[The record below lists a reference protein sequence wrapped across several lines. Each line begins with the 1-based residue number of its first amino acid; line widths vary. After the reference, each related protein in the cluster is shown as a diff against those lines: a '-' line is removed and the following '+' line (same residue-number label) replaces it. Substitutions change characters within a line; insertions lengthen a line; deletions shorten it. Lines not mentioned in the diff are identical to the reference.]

1 MKKFVINGGK
11 KLKGEVEVSTSKN
24 AILPILAASILAQKK
39 DIILESVPSI
49 TDVERM
55 LKIIESIGGKVC
67 FKDEVAR
74 INSENITSCE
84 VLGENPSKF
93 RASYYMI
100 GALLGR
106 FKKAKVAL
114 PGGCPIGERPIDQH
128 IKGFKALGASVE
140 LTSEYIYVEAKELIG
155 TNIFFDVVSVGAT
168 INIMLAAVF
177 AEGLTVLENVAKEPH
192 VVDVANFLNTM
203 GANIKGAGTDIIRIT
218 GVKELSGC
226 LYSAIPDQI
235 EAGTYMIAA
244 AAIGEEVIINNVI
257 PKHLEPVTA
266 KLIEIGIEVFEN
278 GESITVSR
286 GKTNLK
292 PIKIQTLQY
301 PGFPTDLQQPM
312 GALLSLVEGT
322 SIISE
327 GVYENRFLYL
337 TQLEKMGVKYA
348 IEGREAS
355 ITGAKSLTPA
365 ILIATDLR
373 AGASLIIA
381 GLAANGSSEVL
392 DIDHVDRGY
401 YKLDEKLRKLG
412 ADITRVEM

>member
-39 DIILESVPSI
+39 DVILESVPSI

>member
-24 AILPILAASILAQKK
+24 AILPILAASILAEKK
-39 DIILESVPSI
+39 DVVLESVPNI

-55 LKIIESIGGKVC
+55 LMIIESIGGKVD
-67 FKDEVAR
+67 FKDGLVR
-74 INSENITSCE
+74 INSENISSCD
-84 VLGENPSKF
+84 VLGDNPSKF

-100 GALLGR
+100 GSLLGR

-128 IKGFKALGASVE
+128 IKGFKALGASIE
-140 LTSEYIYVEAKELIG
+140 LTNEYIYVEANELIG

-203 GANIKGAGTDIIRIT
+203 GANIKGAGTDVIRIT
-218 GVKELSGC
+218 GIKSLNGC
-226 LYSAIPDQI
+226 MYSAIPDQI

-244 AAIGEEVIINNVI
+244 AAVGEEVVITNVI
-257 PKHLEPVTA
+257 PKHLEPITA
-266 KLIEIGIEVFEN
+266 KLIEIGVEVIEN
-278 GESITVSR
+278 GEAITVR
-286 GKTNLK
+286 GCKTELK
-292 PIKIQTLQY
+292 PIKIKTSQY

-312 GALLSLVEGT
+312 GALLSLIEGT
-322 SIISE
+322 STITE

-348 IEGREAS
+348 IDGREAC
-355 ITGAKSLTPA
+355 ITGVKSLIPA
-365 ILIATDLR
+365 NLIATDLR

-381 GLAANGSSEVL
+381 GLATEGTTAVL
-392 DIDHVDRGY
+392 DIEHVERGY

>member
-11 KLKGEVEVSTSKN
+11 RLNGEVEVSTSKN
-24 AILPILAASILAQKK
+24 AILPILAASILADKK
-39 DIILESVPSI
+39 DVILECVPSI

-55 LKIIESIGGKVC
+55 LLIIESIGGKVD
-67 FKDEVAR
+67 FNNGVAC
-74 INSENITSCE
+74 INSENISSFE

-100 GALLGR
+100 GSLLGR

-128 IKGFKALGASVE
+128 IKGFKALGATVE

-177 AEGLTVLENVAKEPH
+177 ADGVTTLENVAKEPH

-203 GANIKGAGTDIIRIT
+203 GANIKGAGTDVIRIS
-218 GVKELSGC
+218 GIKKLSGC
-226 LYSAIPDQI
+226 MYQAIPDQI

-244 AAIGEEVIINNVI
+244 AAIGEEVTITNVI

-266 KLIEIGIEVFEN
+266 KLLEIGIEVIEN
-278 GESITVSR
+278 GESITVK
-286 GKTNLK
+286 GAKTALK

-322 SIISE
+322 STISE
-327 GVYENRFLYL
+327 RVYENRFLYL

-348 IEGREAS
+348 IEGRDAS
-355 ITGAKSLTPA
+355 ITGTKSLNPA
-365 ILIATDLR
+365 VLIATDLR

-381 GLAANGSSEVL
+381 GLCANGTSEVL

-401 YKLDEKLRKLG
+401 YKFDEKLKKLG
-412 ADITRVEM
+412 ADITRLEV